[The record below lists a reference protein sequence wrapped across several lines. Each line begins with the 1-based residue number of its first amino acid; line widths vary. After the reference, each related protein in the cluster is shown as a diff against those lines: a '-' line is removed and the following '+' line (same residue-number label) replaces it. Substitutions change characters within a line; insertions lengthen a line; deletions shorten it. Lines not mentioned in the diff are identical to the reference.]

1 MHADSSWS
9 SWKSIGLYLSVL
21 TRLWGHEQYQRCTM
35 YTQLQQDIWDDLYI
49 IEMKSLLTGNEF
61 TQVSRSSYNT
71 MSEKLRH
78 SKQWIQ
84 SICQILHDLKTIEN
98 VPLQLPETQIP
109 ERLPV
114 YILNFYHLWTTTISQ
129 WLRNQL
135 IHFIIMRIRRI
146 ISSSLSSKSL
156 QLQRKMLKYRYIVN

>member
-1 MHADSSWS
+1 
-9 SWKSIGLYLSVL
+9 
-21 TRLWGHEQYQRCTM
+21 M

-114 YILNFYHLWTTTISQ
+114 YILNFYHL
-129 WLRNQL
+129 
-135 IHFIIMRIRRI
+135 
-146 ISSSLSSKSL
+146 
-156 QLQRKMLKYRYIVN
+156 

>member
-1 MHADSSWS
+1 
-9 SWKSIGLYLSVL
+9 
-21 TRLWGHEQYQRCTM
+21 M

-84 SICQILHDLKTIEN
+84 SICQILHDLKTSEG
-98 VPLQLPETQIP
+98 VPLQLQKTKIP
-109 ERLPV
+109 EKLPI
-114 YILNFYHLWTTTISQ
+114 YILNFYHL
-129 WLRNQL
+129 
-135 IHFIIMRIRRI
+135 
-146 ISSSLSSKSL
+146 
-156 QLQRKMLKYRYIVN
+156 